1 MESPAVRAKPET
13 PDVVQATETGA
24 EPTDL
29 DSAANRCVSYPNSWV
44 SWCELSSERE
54 VRLGC
59 RRSRVAILF
68 PREELDPGEGRRN
81 GGVHRA
87 FDAAFAHRIA
97 SLWRFRALF
106 NPPRFT
112 ARSEPHRDRGKRHT
126 HRVLSRFFFSRRGGT
141 TSTSGAVEQASTTP
155 VGAPTS
161 PEAAVSK
168 VSEVSAVVNATE
180 GEFMS

>member
-29 DSAANRCVSYPNSWV
+29 DSAANR
-44 SWCELSSERE
+44 
-54 VRLGC
+54 
-59 RRSRVAILF
+59 
-68 PREELDPGEGRRN
+68 
-81 GGVHRA
+81 
-87 FDAAFAHRIA
+87 
-97 SLWRFRALF
+97 
-106 NPPRFT
+106 
-112 ARSEPHRDRGKRHT
+112 
-126 HRVLSRFFFSRRGGT
+126 GGT

-161 PEAAVSK
+161 PEATVSK